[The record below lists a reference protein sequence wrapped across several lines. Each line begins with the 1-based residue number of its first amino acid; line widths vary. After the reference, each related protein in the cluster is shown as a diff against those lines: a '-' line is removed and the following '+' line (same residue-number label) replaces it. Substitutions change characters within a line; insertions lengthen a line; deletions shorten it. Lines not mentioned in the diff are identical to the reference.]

1 MNTISVTE
9 ALADLH
15 ARFGKGTVEFITGPS
30 GNVTGHIF
38 TVGRSTHVAGFTIG
52 ADSFRLFADG
62 IAYGISKAAQ
72 RKAERERVAALRL
85 PRFHVLR
92 YPRSWMVWD
101 RHTKRAASGYLAHD
115 SATARCAELNDE
127 HDKAQREHRMVA
139 DYVAEG
145 LGEF

>member
-38 TVGRSTHVAGFTIG
+38 TVGRSKHAAGFEIG

-62 IAYGISKAAQ
+62 IAYSISKAAQ
-72 RKAERERVAALRL
+72 RKAERERVAELR
-85 PRFHVLR
+85 R
-92 YPRSWMVWD
+92 
-101 RHTKRAASGYLAHD
+101 
-115 SATARCAELNDE
+115 
-127 HDKAQREHRMVA
+127 QQRMVA